1 LATPAQ
7 TPDAGAAG
15 APRPAVS
22 IVLPT
27 WQRGALVGRAI
38 RSVLAQTFADFELLV
53 VDDGSTDTTA
63 AEVARCADPRVR
75 YLRRAANGGAAAAR
89 NVGIGASVAAFLAFQ
104 DSDDEWLPDKLERHM
119 RAFATCGPEVGIVY
133 SDMQR
138 VRRDG
143 SAEYH
148 RSPTIASGLLIDPAT
163 RFYQVCG
170 LGIQSTV
177 IRRACLHAVGAFN
190 EDFPALED
198 LELFIR
204 LSRRYRFHHLA
215 APLVLYH
222 ETDGLSRNLPAKVV
236 ARTLLLQL
244 YQQDLAREDA
254 GFVDRER
261 EAVASE
267 AARARQ
273 VVREAP

>member
-1 LATPAQ
+1 MPAH
-7 TPDAGAAG
+7 TPDRGAAD
-15 APRPAVS
+15 ATRPAVS

-53 VDDGSTDTTA
+53 VDDGSTDATA
-63 AEVARCADPRVR
+63 AVVAGCADPRLR
-75 YLRRAANGGAAAAR
+75 YLRRVANGGAAAAR
-89 NVGIGASVAAFLAFQ
+89 NLGIGAAVAPFLAFQ

-119 RAFATCGPEVGIVY
+119 RAFASCGPEVGIVY

-148 RSPTIASGLLIDPAT
+148 RSPTITAGVLIDPVT

-177 IRRACLHAVGAFN
+177 IRRACLEAVGAFN

-198 LELFIR
+198 LELFVR
-204 LSRRYRFHHLA
+204 LSRRYRFHHLE

-222 ETDGLSRNLPAKVV
+222 ETDGLSGNLPAKVV

-254 GFVDRER
+254 GFVALER
-261 EAVASE
+261 AAIASAAARTRRVVSE
-267 AARARQ
+267 A
-273 VVREAP
+273 P